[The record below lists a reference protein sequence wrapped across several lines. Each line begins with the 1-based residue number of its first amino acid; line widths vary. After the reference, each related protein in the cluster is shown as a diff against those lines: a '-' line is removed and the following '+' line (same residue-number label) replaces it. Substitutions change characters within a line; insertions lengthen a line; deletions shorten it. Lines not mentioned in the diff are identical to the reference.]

1 MDLSAIDLD
10 RIFLKKIG
18 VSGFLTNRSFSID
31 FSAQENKKASIFI
44 GPNAM
49 GKTVLCSFVAAVLTV
64 AAALAREKTD
74 CLKVDWDSLSGR
86 PEELVLVFNQFSLR
100 VVAKEENY
108 ADEGDGTTFSFFYTP
123 INGSEEKEACLEF
136 EVIHFRN
143 QREARVDYVQTVFS
157 SEDAKRLFSSFGSD
171 DYPFWRFISIDR
183 RLKGELKKSDF
194 VGPENKKVYESLET
208 ANSSMGSG
216 GIQTLIGVE
225 LNRLFSQ
232 WMMSRKRKK
241 KANFNLP
248 FDAKENISQIL
259 QDHSLIGETNLPE
272 SLTQCLAEN
281 TIDVE
286 GVRFVDYLK
295 RLKFFEESVS
305 SFGDSRFAKMVKIR
319 PGRGSDSAQR
329 FRVTITELG
338 KDLVDSEYFG
348 SSSGESNYF
357 TMFYLLCF
365 RTNCR
370 THVFVDEPELS
381 LALVEQMK
389 LVDNIYAVLRYT
401 GAQAILITHSPF
413 VATGHEDLLAE
424 VKFNG

>member
-1 MDLSAIDLD
+1 MNLSTIDLD
-10 RIFLKKIG
+10 QIFLKKIG

-31 FSAQENKKASIFI
+31 FSAQENKKVSIFI

-49 GKTVLCSFVAAVLTV
+49 GKTVLCSFVAALLTTV
-64 AAALAREKTD
+64 SALAREKTD
-74 CLKVDWDSLSGR
+74 CFKVNWDGLSGR

-123 INGSEEKEACLEF
+123 INGAEEKEPCLEF
-136 EVIHFRN
+136 EVIHYEN
-143 QREARVDYVQTVFS
+143 EGRVDYVQTIFS
-157 SEDAKRLFSSFGSD
+157 SDDAKKLFSSFGSD
-171 DYPFWRFISIDR
+171 EYPFWRFISIDR

-194 VGPENKKVYESLET
+194 VGSENKKVYESLKT
-208 ANSSMGSG
+208 ADSSMGSG

-232 WMMSRKRKK
+232 WMISMKRKK
-241 KANFNLP
+241 VENFALP
-248 FDAKENISQIL
+248 FDTKESISQIL
-259 QDHSLIGETNLPE
+259 QNHSLIGETNLSE
-272 SLTQCLAEN
+272 CLAQCLAEN
-281 TIDVE
+281 TIDAE
-286 GVRFVDYLK
+286 GVRLVDYLK
-295 RLKFFEESVS
+295 RLKLFEESVS
-305 SFGDSRFAKMVKIR
+305 GFGDSRFAKMVKIR
-319 PGRGSDSAQR
+319 PGRGLDSAQR

-338 KDLVDSEYFG
+338 KDLDGSEYFG
-348 SSSGESNYF
+348 SSSGESNYY

-370 THVFVDEPELS
+370 TRVFVDEPELS

-389 LVDNIYAVLRYT
+389 LVDSIFAVLRYT